1 MSNLSFDFDKR
12 REKKKECNC
21 PAFFFFLSTRMTKYD
36 VRNYLKSIY
45 EVPVVA
51 VRTRIQHGK
60 NKKNHLNQRVKQPDY
75 KVAYVQLARS
85 ASPLGH
91 GIRHCSSM
99 FKANDLQV
107 TMTTSPRTPLPPDKL
122 VFGKTFTDHMLSV
135 SFSEERWGKP
145 SISPLRNLSLHP
157 AVPAL
162 NYSMQLFE
170 GMKAFYGEDGNI
182 RMFRP
187 QLNMS
192 RMRRTAMRAC
202 LPDFSE
208 VELLECVRRLVE
220 LEKKWVPKSNISSLY
235 IRPVYIGTETSL
247 GVAPTS
253 RALLYVI
260 LSPVGPYFPQGGFQP
275 VSLLADPKFV
285 RSWHGGVGDF
295 KMGGNYNPTI
305 LVQNE
310 AQRKGCQQVL
320 WLHGPRQNL
329 TEAGTMNIFIYWT
342 NASGEEELVTPPLD
356 GLILPG
362 VIRQSLVELVKRQG
376 KIKMSER
383 EVSMEEFM
391 AAMSE
396 DRVKEM
402 FGSGTACV
410 VCPISKI
417 VYNGKDLH
425 IPTMKHGA
433 PLASSFLKELND
445 IQYGRTQSD
454 WTYVV

>member
-1 MSNLSFDFDKR
+1 MATRFFSTQV
-12 REKKKECNC
+12 
-21 PAFFFFLSTRMTKYD
+21 AFGF
-36 VRNYLKSIY
+36 
-45 EVPVVA
+45 
-51 VRTRIQHGK
+51 
-60 NKKNHLNQRVKQPDY
+60 
-75 KVAYVQLARS
+75 KVAAVKFPLARS

-99 FKANDLQV
+99 FK
-107 TMTTSPRTPLPPDKL
+107 
-122 VFGKTFTDHMLSV
+122 
-135 SFSEERWGKP
+135 
-145 SISPLRNLSLHP
+145 
-157 AVPAL
+157 
-162 NYSMQLFE
+162 LFE
-170 GMKAFYGEDGNI
+170 GMKAFYGVDGKI

-187 QLNMS
+187 QLNMA

-202 LPDFSE
+202 LPDFPE
-208 VELLECVRRLVE
+208 AELLECLRQLVE
-220 LEKKWVPKSNISSLY
+220 LDKNWVPKSTIASLY

-253 RALLYVI
+253 RALLYII

-329 TEAGTMNIFIYWT
+329 TEAGTMNIFIYWM

-362 VIRQSLVELVKRQG
+362 VIRQSVVELAKRQG
-376 KIKMSER
+376 KIKMTER
-383 EVSMEEFM
+383 EVSMEEFQ
-391 AAMSE
+391 AALSE
-396 DRVKEM
+396 DRIKEM

-410 VCPISKI
+410 VCPVSKV

-425 IPTMKHGA
+425 VPTMKHGA
-433 PLASSFLKELND
+433 PLASGFLKELND
-445 IQYGRTQSD
+445 IQYGRTKSD
-454 WTYVV
+454 WTYIV